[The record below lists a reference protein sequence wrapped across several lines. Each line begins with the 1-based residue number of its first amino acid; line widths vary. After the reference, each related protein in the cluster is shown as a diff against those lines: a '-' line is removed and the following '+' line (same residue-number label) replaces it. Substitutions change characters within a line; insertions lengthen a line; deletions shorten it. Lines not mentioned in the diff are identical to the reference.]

1 MRAAS
6 MHEPYPDVLFV
17 HGLWMHGCVFALHR
31 HRLREMGRRSLAFS
45 YPSLCGSLEG
55 AADELATFIARLD
68 RRPLQVIA
76 HSLGGCVVLDMLA
89 RRRPDGLGR
98 IVLLGSPI
106 RGSYP
111 AQQILR
117 VPVVRHAIGRVLPQW
132 LARPMPQLAPAF
144 EIGVIAG
151 NRPIGLG
158 RIVPG
163 MEKPNDGMVTVSETR
178 WPGAR
183 DHIVLPLTHL
193 QMLWSS
199 ACLMQA
205 IRFLDTGAFDHASG
219 AT

>member
-1 MRAAS
+1 MY
-6 MHEPYPDVLFV
+6 EPYPEVLFV

-31 HRLREMGRRSLAFS
+31 RRLRDMARRSHAFS

-55 AADELATFIARLD
+55 AADELAAFIARLD
-68 RRPLQVIA
+68 GRPLVVIA

-89 RRRPDGLGR
+89 RHRPDGLGR
-98 IVLLGSPI
+98 IVLLGSPT

-117 VPVVRHAIGRVLPQW
+117 VPVVRRAIGRVLPQW
-132 LARPMPQLAPAF
+132 LARPMPQVDPAF

-151 NRPIGLG
+151 NRPIGVG

-163 MEKPNDGMVTVSETR
+163 LPKPNDGMVTVEETR

-183 DHIVLPLTHL
+183 DHIVLPVTHI
-193 QMLWSS
+193 QMLWSR
-199 ACLMQA
+199 ACLTQA
-205 IRFLDTGAFDHASG
+205 VRFVDAGAFDHGPS
-219 AT
+219 TT